1 MCAWA
6 EGLHHRACVAYGLV
20 RLTLPLYTGG
30 FLGPFGGAMLIAL
43 IPNVAEGLDTSLALV
58 AGAITAY
65 MVPFAVLQLVSGTL
79 ANRLGPR
86 RVVRAR
92 LPRLRRARRSSARS
106 SPSIWVFLAGR
117 ALMGAA
123 NAFLSPILLAALS
136 EVVAPEVLG
145 SKRRHV
151 RGLAGCRSDVRT
163 RDRRRPGRGVVAAR
177 FRPRRGRRGR
187 AGAPA
192 PVARRDRGAPASA
205 RVAFDRSPTAGS
217 RSSAAKAM
225 LGYLGFTAIGFVV
238 VLVADREFGLG
249 PGARGLVVAGYGVG
263 AIALGRYAGSAVDRL
278 GRPRTALA
286 GALACTAGVLGL
298 AFAPTVWSLALVFL
312 AVGCA
317 SAFTWAGL
325 NTITVESFPEN
336 RAGATSV
343 YSAFKFAGV
352 AIAPLIYVPLFDLD
366 ARAPF
371 YLAAGFSLLVA
382 LLLLP
387 WFPRYAEREP

>member
-1 MCAWA
+1 
-6 EGLHHRACVAYGLV
+6 
-20 RLTLPLYTGG
+20 
-30 FLGPFGGAMLIAL
+30 MLIAL

-65 MVPFAVLQLVSGTL
+65 MVPFAALQLVSGTL
-79 ANRLGPR
+79 ASRLGPR
-86 RVVRAR
+86 RIVRAGY
-92 LPRLRRARRSSARS
+92 LVYGGAALVCAF

-145 SKRRHV
+145 RSV
-151 RGLAGCRSDVRT
+151 GTFAAWQAAGMT
-163 RDRRRPGRGVVAAR
+163 
-177 FRPRRGRRGR
+177 F
-187 AGAPA
+187 APA
-192 PVARRDRGAPASA
+192 IGGALGEVSWRLAFVLVAVVSA
-205 RVAFDRSPTAGS
+205 VLALPS
-217 RSSAAKAM
+217 RSLGAIEENARGEGGFRSLANRWIALLGAKAM
-225 LGYLGFTAIGFVV
+225 LGYLGFTVV
-238 VLVADREFGLG
+238 VLVAAREFGLG
-249 PGARGLVVAGYGVG
+249 SGTRGLVIARYGVG

-286 GALACTAGVLGL
+286 GALACAAGVLGL
-298 AFAPTVWSLALVFL
+298 AFAPTAWSLALVYL

-366 ARAPF
+366 TRAPF

-387 WFPRYAEREP
+387 WFPRYAERKA